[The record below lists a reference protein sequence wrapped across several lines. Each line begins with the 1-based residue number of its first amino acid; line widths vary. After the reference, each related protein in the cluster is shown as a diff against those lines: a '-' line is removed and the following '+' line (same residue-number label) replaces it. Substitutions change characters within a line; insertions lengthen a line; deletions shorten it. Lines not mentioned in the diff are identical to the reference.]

1 MAKKD
6 LPVDV
11 LEFFR
16 REGSR
21 GGKKAAAALTPEQRR
36 ARARKASLALSPE
49 LRSERARKAVAA
61 REVKRKAAGKNS
73 NAREKLTKKP
83 DSTGY

>member
-6 LPVDV
+6 LPADV

-36 ARARKASLALSPE
+36 ARAKKASLALSPK
-49 LRSERARKAVAA
+49 LRSERARKAVMA
-61 REVKRKAAGKNS
+61 REVKRKAERKPLARQKPTQEAG
-73 NAREKLTKKP
+73 RR
-83 DSTGY
+83 

>member
-6 LPVDV
+6 LPADV

-21 GGKKAAAALTPEQRR
+21 GGKKAAAALTLEQRR
-36 ARARKASLALSPE
+36 ARAKKASLALPPK
-49 LRSERARKAVAA
+49 LRSERARKAVMA
-61 REVKRKAAGKNS
+61 REAKRKAAGKNS
-73 NAREKLTKKP
+73 
-83 DSTGY
+83 